1 MEMRNQK
8 SAGRYTRQ
16 SKRTIKLFLFLV
28 GVLLVMFFVSMGAG
42 HLTLSPIDIFKTL
55 IGSGTDSH
63 ALLLFQFRIPR
74 LLVAILVGIGMGV
87 AGAVFQGITQNEL
100 ADPGIIG
107 IHSGSGLFV
116 VVFLYLTSLYEGSHP
131 WWMPLSLPFV
141 AFIGGITA
149 ALLIYILAWKSGVTP
164 VRLILVGIGLNA
176 GFSALLLLVQLKMS
190 DSDFNRA
197 LVWLSGS
204 IWNASWQSVWSL
216 LPWILIFLPL
226 TLYKARVLT
235 VMQLGEE
242 MALGLGTRVEKE
254 KFLLLIIGV
263 AMAASSVAVAGG
275 IAFLGLVAPHLS
287 RRLVG
292 GKFQRLIPITAVV
305 GAILMVVSDTLAR
318 TLLAPAE
325 IPVGLIVS
333 VLGAPYFIYLLM
345 TIKD

>member
-1 MEMRNQK
+1 MMEKQQ
-8 SAGRYTRQ
+8 SSSRYTKQ
-16 SKRTIKLFLFLV
+16 SKKTIKLFAFLV
-28 GVLLVMFFVSMGAG
+28 GILLLTFTVSLGAG
-42 HLTLSPIDIFKTL
+42 HLSLSPVEIFKAL
-55 IGSGTDSH
+55 SGSGTDSH

-74 LLVAILVGIGMGV
+74 LLVAVLVGIGMGV

-116 VVFLYLTSLYEGSHP
+116 VVFLYLTSLYPESQP
-131 WWMPLSLPFV
+131 IWTQLSLPVV
-141 AFIGGITA
+141 AFLGGITA

-197 LVWLSGS
+197 IVWLSGS

-226 TLYKARVLT
+226 AIHKARVLT

-242 MALGLGTRVEKE
+242 MAVGLGTRLERE
-254 KFLLLIIGV
+254 KFYLLIIGV
-263 AMAASSVAVAGG
+263 SLAAASVAVAGG

-292 GKFQRLIPITAVV
+292 GKFQRLIPVTAVV
-305 GAILMVVSDTLAR
+305 GAILMVVSDALAR
-318 TLLAPAE
+318 TLLAPSE

>member
-1 MEMRNQK
+1 MMKQ
-8 SAGRYTRQ
+8 SSSSRYTRQ
-16 SKRTIKLFLFLV
+16 SKKTIKLFFFLFGL
-28 GVLLVMFFVSMGAG
+28 LLVTLAVSLGTG
-42 HLTLSPIDIFKTL
+42 HLALTPIEIFQTLTGN
-55 IGSGTDSH
+55 GSNTH
-63 ALLLFQFRIPR
+63 TLLLFQFRLPR
-74 LLVAILVGIGMGV
+74 ILIAILVGIGMGV
-87 AGAVFQGITQNEL
+87 AGAIFQGVTQNEL

-116 VVFLYLTSLYEGSHP
+116 VIFLYLSSLYQDSQAY
-131 WWMPLSLPFV
+131 WTQISLPFV
-141 AFIGGITA
+141 AFLGGMTA
-149 ALLIYILAWKSGVTP
+149 AVLIYILAWKRGVTP

-176 GFSALLLLVQLKMS
+176 GFSAILILFQLRMS

-197 LVWLSGS
+197 IVWLSGS
-204 IWNASWQSVWSL
+204 IWNASWTSVWSL

-226 TLYKARVLT
+226 ALYKSRILT

-242 MALGLGTRVEKE
+242 MAVGLGTSLEKE
-254 KFLLLIIGV
+254 KIFLLLIGV
-263 AMAASSVAVAGG
+263 SLAASSVAIAGG

-292 GKFQRLIPITAVV
+292 GKFQRLIPITAIV
-305 GAILMVVSDTLAR
+305 GAILMVVADTLAR
-318 TLLAPAE
+318 TVLAPSE

>member
-1 MEMRNQK
+1 MMEQPSSN
-8 SAGRYTRQ
+8 RYTRQ
-16 SKRTIKLFLFLV
+16 SKRTMKLFAFLV
-28 GVLLVMFFVSMGAG
+28 GILLLTLLVSLGAG
-42 HLTLSPIDIFKTL
+42 HLTLSPADIFRTL
-55 IGSGTDSH
+55 IGSGTDSQ
-63 ALLLFQFRIPR
+63 ALLLFQFRFPR
-74 LLVAILVGIGMGV
+74 LLVAVLVGVGMGV

-116 VVFLYLTSLYEGSHP
+116 VTFLYFTSMYQETQ
-131 WWMPLSLPFV
+131 PLWTQVSLPFV

-149 ALLIYILAWKSGVTP
+149 AMFIYALAWKSGVTP

-176 GFSALLLLVQLKMS
+176 GFSALLLLVQLQMS

-197 LVWLSGS
+197 IVWLSGS

-226 TLYKARVLT
+226 AIYKARVLT

-242 MALGLGTRVEKE
+242 MALGLGTRIERE
-254 KFLLLIIGV
+254 KFFLLIIGV
-263 AMAASSVAVAGG
+263 AMAAASVAVAGG
-275 IAFLGLVAPHLS
+275 ISFLGLVAPHLS

-292 GKFQRLIPITAVV
+292 GKFQRLIPVTAVV
-305 GAILMVVSDTLAR
+305 GAIVMVVSDTLAR
-318 TLLAPAE
+318 TLLAPSE

-345 TIKD
+345 TIKE